1 MMMTFIELDEIDLA
15 LSGFKL
21 KIINSDTLK
30 YLSAL
35 LLHTIN
41 RTIEKKKKN
50 IFAYKCAQHL
60 TYIYIKKPIM
70 DKAKK
75 QYYAKNK

>member
-1 MMMTFIELDEIDLA
+1 MLQNKITKFPNIIVNFFTFFFHVMMMTFIELDEIDLA

-41 RTIEKKKKN
+41 RTIEKKKK
-50 IFAYKCAQHL
+50 
-60 TYIYIKKPIM
+60 TYLHI
-70 DKAKK
+70 
-75 QYYAKNK
+75 NVHST